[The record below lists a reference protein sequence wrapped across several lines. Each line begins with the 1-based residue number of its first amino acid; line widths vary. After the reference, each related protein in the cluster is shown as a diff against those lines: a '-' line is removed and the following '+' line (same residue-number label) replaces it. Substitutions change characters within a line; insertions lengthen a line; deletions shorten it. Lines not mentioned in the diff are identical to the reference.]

1 MGGLAPGSK
10 LDLVD
15 MQATPESAALPT
27 HRLALRARRGIAR
40 YGVGGFVSKAAVRP
54 LRPALAPL
62 AGRRLR
68 RQAERAEGGVDRLV
82 EIAFGRRPFEISVEP
97 GQRPA
102 EIRALLER
110 LAAEQPRRALEI
122 GTANGG
128 SLFLVSHVLS
138 GGAHLI
144 SVDLP
149 DGEFGG
155 GYPAWRI
162 PLYRSF
168 LPRLHRLDLVRA
180 DSHAPETMD
189 RVRAL
194 LNGHQLDFLFIDGDH
209 TYEGVRQDFDL
220 YSPLV
225 REGGLIAFHD
235 ITPAAA
241 DGSVEGPRLLVGD
254 VPRFWREIRDR
265 YPSEELVDDTAGGWF
280 GIGLIRV

>member
-1 MGGLAPGSK
+1 VGL
-10 LDLVD
+10 
-15 MQATPESAALPT
+15 QATPETDAAFPT
-27 HRLALRARRGIAR
+27 RRLAVRARRGIAR
-40 YGVGGFVSKAAVRP
+40 YGLTGFATKSAIRP
-54 LRPALAPL
+54 LRPALAPV

-68 RQAERAEGGVDRLV
+68 RQAERAEGQLERLV
-82 EIAFGRRPFEISVEP
+82 GVAFGCKPFEISVEP
-97 GQRPA
+97 GQQPA
-102 EIRALLER
+102 EIQALLER
-110 LAAEQPRRALEI
+110 LAAEQPRRVLEI

-138 GGAHLI
+138 AGAHLI

-155 GYPAWRI
+155 GYPAWKI

-168 LPRLHRLDLVRA
+168 VPREHRLDLIRA
-180 DSHAPETMD
+180 DSHAQESVD

-194 LNGHQLDFLFIDGDH
+194 LNGRQLDFLFIDGDH

-225 REGGLIAFHD
+225 RRGGLIGFHD

-241 DGSVEGPRLLVGD
+241 DGPADGSELLVGD
-254 VPRFWREIRDR
+254 VPRFWREIRER
-265 YPSEELVDDTAGGWF
+265 YPSEELVDDAAGGWF